1 MEKNDNYYRKK
12 IIEAYVKGTIV
23 QYFGS
28 NLQQAEGETPI
39 EDQLLRFVADTAE
52 VDPEKLRRIR
62 EGWINGNKENV
73 SGSTD
78 KVLHSGGIALDGLL

>member
-1 MEKNDNYYRKK
+1 MGK
-12 IIEAYVKGTIV
+12 ICICTSTLDPKFT
-23 QYFGS
+23 
-28 NLQQAEGETPI
+28 
-39 EDQLLRFVADTAE
+39 E